1 MTNIKLLIA
10 VLLISTSSFAQIV
23 KPLHWT
29 WKAEKIKNDEY
40 KLVFTALI
48 DKPWHTYGMYIQEGG
63 PVRTSF
69 TFDKNTGVQLSGK
82 MTESGPK
89 AKEMVDDVFQIKVKL
104 FEEKAVFEQ
113 VVKAKSGS
121 KVTGS
126 LEFMACDDKS
136 CLAPERKKFE
146 IVIP

>member
-1 MTNIKLLIA
+1 MRHLAILITAILL
-10 VLLISTSSFAQIV
+10 STASYAQIMKPVHWSWQAQKV
-23 KPLHWT
+23 K
-29 WKAEKIKNDEY
+29 EGEY

-48 DKPWHTYGMYIQEGG
+48 DKPWHTYGINIPDGG

-69 TFDKNTGVQLSGK
+69 TYDKNGDVQTVGK

-89 AKEMVDDVFQIKVKL
+89 MKDAMDDVFQIKL
-104 FEEKAVFEQ
+104 RYFEEKAVFEQ
-113 VVKAKSGS
+113 TVKAKKGT
-121 KVTGS
+121 KVTGT

-146 IVIP
+146 ITIP